1 MSNNNGVGMH
11 GNSSYGRPRMPVYDG
26 TEDVHLFLEK
36 LEVYFHFT
44 NTADDAQKAD
54 VLVLQCGGEA
64 GQHILS
70 VKKANIHATYDSL
83 KQSLLTRY
91 GGQTHTWQNKLMTLR
106 QSLGQPV
113 ASYAGQFRNHLL
125 RAGLAGNDPM
135 AVNLFIAGLV
145 HAHCKYQVRQ
155 QSPPTIDE
163 AVQHAEVWEDAF
175 RGMIPL
181 APSQMWVDGTIPYSA
196 AAPSFSAQMIPTQ
209 QQYPPSYVGATYMQ
223 PTSVPMAVQRP
234 RSPPIHQVVSAGV

>member
-1 MSNNNGVGMH
+1 MTQRHHAPSQCALVLGEARGVLPLH
-11 GNSSYGRPRMPVYDG
+11 K
-26 TEDVHLFLEK
+26 H
-36 LEVYFHFT
+36 
-44 NTADDAQKAD
+44 ADDAQKAD

-125 RAGLAGNDPM
+125 GAGLAGNDPM
-135 AVNLFIAGLV
+135 A
-145 HAHCKYQVRQ
+145 
-155 QSPPTIDE
+155 QSVEPRYPVDVCRTTSRIMPT
-163 AVQHAEVWEDAF
+163 ATN
-175 RGMIPL
+175 GYNKL
-181 APSQMWVDGTIPYSA
+181 SLPSR
-196 AAPSFSAQMIPTQ
+196 
-209 QQYPPSYVGATYMQ
+209 Q
-223 PTSVPMAVQRP
+223 PTLQRSKTSP
-234 RSPPIHQVVSAGV
+234 RSIASWHPSTSTANHFAPIARVSWY